1 MSSKAE
7 NLMPP
12 ALRGPGHSG
21 LRPTGAQHLAENAK
35 ARGEALAEAWFRSGE
50 RVAYDPATLTLS
62 DAGGPLQVWLRQD
75 GDITNAVTFLPGFPD
90 GSIGWSKVVSHL
102 PDAAAMPKLF
112 IEYVGMGDSDK
123 PRRYRYSTAERTD
136 LVEAMWRHLGVRS
149 TTLVAFDFSSL
160 VILEHLQRRLERAGS
175 RQAAGAPLI
184 RGVFF
189 FNGGLYTDGHSHPW
203 FTTPLLRR
211 PGGGIGPWL
220 GQRSFFMFKQLAGPL
235 WSKSH
240 RPSDEEIHVL
250 RAALSRRGGMSY
262 LSRAAGFAADH
273 IRQGERLDFGRLFD
287 AYSERFPFLVGGSR
301 EDVFER
307 RQVDFA
313 EQRLGNRGLRIE
325 RLPGGH
331 LTTAERPGA
340 LAGLIA
346 TFEDGLRA
354 HPSGP

>member
-1 MSSKAE
+1 MNPKA
-7 NLMPP
+7 MAIADMQRQP
-12 ALRGPGHSG
+12 
-21 LRPTGAQHLAENAK
+21 ENAN
-35 ARGEALAEAWFRSGE
+35 ARAVAFAEAWFRSGE
-50 RVAYDPATLTLS
+50 RIAYDPATLTLS
-62 DAGGPLQVWLRQD
+62 DVDELPLRVWLRQD
-75 GDITNAVTFLPGFPD
+75 GDVTNAVSFLPGFPD

-123 PRRYRYSTAERTD
+123 PKRYRYSTAERAD
-136 LVEAMWRHLGVRS
+136 LVEAVWRHLGVRS

-160 VILEHLQRRLERAGS
+160 VILEHLQRRLERTGS
-175 RQAAGAPLI
+175 GQMAGAPRI
-184 RGVFF
+184 RGVFI

-220 GQRSFFMFKQLAGPL
+220 GQRSFFAFKQMAKPL
-235 WSKSH
+235 WSKSYKVG
-240 RPSDEEIHVL
+240 DEEIHVL

-262 LSRAAGFAADH
+262 LSRAAGFAAEH
-273 IRQGERLDFGRLFD
+273 IRQGERLSFGRLFT
-287 AYSERFPFLVGGSR
+287 AYSAQFPFLVGGSR

-307 RQVDFA
+307 RQVDLA

-331 LTTAERPGA
+331 LTTAECPEA

-346 TFEDGLRA
+346 AFEDGLTA
-354 HPSGP
+354 HADCP